1 MHFNMKKLITGGTG
15 LIGSAFEEGEK
26 VGSKYNLVSLFDTG
40 LMFRDY
46 KPDVVIH
53 CAAKVG
59 GVGANMNYPAEFYY
73 KNIMMNT
80 NIIDTCYRRE
90 VKKLV
95 CFLSTCVFPNDV
107 EYPLDETKIHLG
119 EPHFTNA
126 PYAYAKRMADV
137 QIQAYNKQYDTK
149 YFSVI
154 PCNVYGPNDNYNL
167 DNGHVIPTL
176 IHKCYLAKQ
185 NNTPFEVWGDG
196 TPLREFIFSK
206 DVANIVDL
214 LLEKYEGT
222 DPVIISNP
230 TEYTIKQVVDLIVEH
245 LGFDGEVK
253 WLTDKPNGQY
263 RKPSSN
269 KKLLSIIGEYN
280 FTTLEIGLK
289 ESIDWFILNYP
300 KIRK

>member
-1 MHFNMKKLITGGTG
+1 MTKIITGGTG
-15 LIGSAFEEGEK
+15 LIGSAFKDGEK
-26 VGSKYNLVSLFDTG
+26 IGSKYNLTSLFDTG

-53 CAAKVG
+53 CAGKVG
-59 GVGANMNYPAEFYY
+59 GVGANMQYPAEFYY

-126 PYAYAKRMADV
+126 PYAYSKRMADV
-137 QIQAYNKQYDTK
+137 QIQAYNKQYGTK

-167 DNGHVIPTL
+167 ENGHVIPTL

-185 NNTPFEVWGDG
+185 NNTVFEVWGDG

-214 LLEKYEGT
+214 LIEKYEGT
-222 DPVIISNP
+222 NPVIISNP

-253 WLTDKPNGQY
+253 WLTDKPNGQH

-269 KKLLSIIGEYN
+269 KKLLSIIGEYD

-300 KIRK
+300 KVRK